1 METDKLQKKSK
12 IMRIMKPGITYILL
26 LMMINALIYSPSQAQ
41 EIPFEA
47 KIYISGNDT
56 LSYRILYPD
65 NFKPRKKYPLV
76 LFLHGA
82 GERGN
87 DNKKQLVHGSS
98 LFLRED
104 IRKSHP
110 AIVIFPQC
118 PQSTY
123 WSNVRFEYDTAGR
136 RKFIYTHGEE
146 PTKAMKALI
155 SFVNDLKSQK
165 YIDKQRMYLG
175 GLSMGG
181 MGTFELLSRMPD
193 TFVAA
198 FPICGGGHPASV
210 TAYSDKA
217 SLWIFHGEEDAVVPV
232 GLSVE
237 MYEALKKASAEVK
250 LTLYPGVNHNS
261 WDNAFAE
268 PELLPWLFKH
278 KK

>member
-1 METDKLQKKSK
+1 MFNVLNFNTL
-12 IMRIMKPGITYILL
+12 
-26 LMMINALIYSPSQAQ
+26 QAQ
-41 EIPFEA
+41 VSGFEA
-47 KIYISGNDT
+47 KTYISGSDT
-56 LSYRILYPD
+56 LLYRILYPE
-65 NFKPRKKYPLV
+65 NFKPGKKYPLV

-104 IRKSHP
+104 IRKNHP

-118 PQSTY
+118 PQSSY
-123 WSNVRFEYDTAGR
+123 WSNVRFEYDSAGH
-136 RKFIYTHGEE
+136 RKFVYTKGEA
-146 PTKAMKALI
+146 PTSAMKALM
-155 SFVNDLKSQK
+155 SFVEDLTSQR
-165 YIDKQRMYLG
+165 YIDQQRMYLG

-198 FPICGGGHPASV
+198 FPICGGGHTATVSAYASN
-210 TAYSDKA
+210 TA
-217 SLWIFHGEEDAVVPV
+217 LWIFHGEEDAVVPADF
-232 GLSVE
+232 SRE
-237 MYEALKKASAEVK
+237 MYQALKTAGAEVA

-268 PELLPWLFKH
+268 PDLLPWLFKY
-278 KK
+278 KKKKK